1 MSRPFPLLMYRPE
14 STKVAY
20 MRLIEVLEKLGPFVI
35 EEKKTSLHMLAG
47 RFAFL
52 GVHPRP
58 GGIRLNLVLNRR
70 LVGSRVHNSEQVSGT
85 TFHNEV
91 DVNVPQEFNEEL
103 IGWIEEAYALRAV
116 PKAVSPVSNAP
127 AQVAPTSKPESK
139 PKKAATTRKS
149 SATKSTKKATT
160 KKKSA

>member
-1 MSRPFPLLMYRPE
+1 MMFRPE

-20 MRLIEVLEKLGPFVI
+20 MKLIEVLDSLGPYVV

-58 GGIRLNLVLNRR
+58 GGIRINLVLSRR
-70 LVGSRVHNSEQVSGT
+70 LQGNRIYKSEQVSGT

-91 DVNVPQEFNEEL
+91 DVNIPQDFNAEL
-103 IGWIEEAYALRAV
+103 VGWIKEAYALRAA
-116 PKAVSPVSNAP
+116 PKSATTAEAAP
-127 AQVAPTSKPESK
+127 PSAPKQVEPKSASAAKP
-139 PKKAATTRKS
+139 KAATKPKT
-149 SATKSTKKATT
+149 AKKTT
-160 KKKSA
+160 AKKKST

>member
-1 MSRPFPLLMYRPE
+1 MYRPE

-20 MRLIEVLEKLGPFVI
+20 MRLIEELDKIGPFVI

-70 LVGSRVHNSEQVSGT
+70 LVGSRIHNSDQVSGT

-103 IGWIEEAYALRAV
+103 IGWIKEAYTLRTASQPVVSAKVAPSEAV
-116 PKAVSPVSNAP
+116 PETVTEANP
-127 AQVAPTSKPESK
+127 K
-139 PKKAATTRKS
+139 PKPKTS
-149 SATKSTKKATT
+149 NPKSTKKTT
-160 KKKSA
+160 SKKKSS

>member
-1 MSRPFPLLMYRPE
+1 MSRPFPLIMYRPE

-20 MRLIEVLEKLGPFVI
+20 MRLIEELDKIGPFMI

-58 GGIRLNLVLNRR
+58 GGIRLSLVMARR
-70 LVGSRVHNSEQVSGT
+70 LQGHRIHNSEQVSGT

-91 DVNVPQEFNEEL
+91 DVNIPQEFNEEL
-103 IGWIEEAYALRAV
+103 VGWIKEAYALRAT
-116 PKAVSPVSNAP
+116 PKTSPVVAASPSN
-127 AQVAPTSKPESK
+127 PEPK
-139 PKKAATTRKS
+139 PKKVAA
-149 SATKSTKKATT
+149 KKKTATT
-160 KKKSA
+160 KTTKKTAAKKKTS